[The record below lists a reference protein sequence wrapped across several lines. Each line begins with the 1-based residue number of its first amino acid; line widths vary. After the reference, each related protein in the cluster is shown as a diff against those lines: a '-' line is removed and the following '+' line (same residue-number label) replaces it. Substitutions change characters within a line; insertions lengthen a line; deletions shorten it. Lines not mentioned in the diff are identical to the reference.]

1 MIKINDKNWIIISK
15 DDPAYQKTKDLL
27 TISEKEFVLKREYD
41 YDLMRYK
48 KVGSSKTVTKYLYDI
63 KRESLYVPYGLYVY
77 VKHLFIDSKTKY
89 CGIKN
94 HPLMKVNGSFINNI
108 DKYKKILSGITLYD
122 TQINAIKSI
131 FINKRG
137 VISAPTGSGKSEIMC
152 ATIQIMKKINNNK
165 YPTILLLEPTIELLN
180 GMKDRLKKYK
190 IPFNDYRQTRVIM
203 TNKVNLAHPK
213 SLVTDLQKNKKM
225 LDKIEVQFIDE
236 AHHAQAK
243 TFSLPSY
250 HMNNLL
256 YSIGLSAT
264 FLSHYHVNG
273 TSIYDFDYDELLR
286 IGNLG
291 PIIYKLQGKDLI
303 HAGQL
308 AKPKLVILHNNANEE
323 IDERKVDYTWN
334 NVRKIRLQSE
344 TRTKL
349 IAKVACIFAKYDRKV
364 IILMN
369 ILDWG
374 RDILKEIYDLGYG
387 QKSRICYGGQTYEKV
402 NKKNGKIEKDYQSAL
417 DLFNKD
423 KINILIGSNVLQ
435 EGIDLKKVDG
445 IILGMGGKADRT
457 SLQSVGRA
465 LRLSKTGEFAYI
477 VDINDLK
484 DRMLNKQFVER
495 MRKYKSVLGIIQKE
509 DILNDCNPDKFEEQ
523 FIKWE
528 KITNKNKKN

>member
-1 MIKINDKNWIIISK
+1 MIKINDKNWIIITK
-15 DDPAYQKTKDLL
+15 DDPAFQPAKNLL
-27 TISEKEFVLKREYD
+27 TITEKEFVLKSEYD
-41 YDLMRYK
+41 YDLHRYK
-48 KVGSSKTVTKYLYDI
+48 KVGKSKKVTKYLYNI
-63 KRESLYVPYGLYVY
+63 KRESLYIPYGLYKY

-94 HPLMKVNGSFINNI
+94 HPLMKVNGSFINGI
-108 DKYKKILSGITLYD
+108 DKYKKILSGIELYD
-122 TQINAIKSI
+122 NQINAIKSI

-165 YPTILLLEPTIELLN
+165 YPTILVLEPTIELLK
-180 GMKDRLKKYK
+180 GMKDRFKAYK
-190 IPFNDYRQTRVIM
+190 IPINDYRETRVIM

-236 AHHAQAK
+236 AHHSGCK

-264 FLSHYHVNG
+264 FVSHYHING
-273 TSIYDFDYDELLR
+273 ESIYDFDYDELMR

-303 HAGQL
+303 QAGQL
-308 AKPKLVILHNNANEE
+308 AKPKLIILHNDADEEMNEK
-323 IDERKVDYTWN
+323 KVDYTWN

-349 IAKVACIFAKYDRKV
+349 IAEAACKLAKYNRKV

-374 RDILKEIYDLGYG
+374 REILTEVNNLGYG
-387 QKSRICYGGQTYEKV
+387 QKSRICYGGQTYEKI
-402 NKKNGKIEKDYQSAL
+402 NKKNGKIEKDYQDAL
-417 DLFNKD
+417 NLFNKD
-423 KINILIGSNVLQ
+423 KINILIGSSVLQ

-445 IILGMGGKADRT
+445 IILAMAGKADRT

-465 LRLSKTGEFAYI
+465 LRLSKTGKFAYI
-477 VDINDLK
+477 VDINDLQ
-484 DRMLNKQFVER
+484 DRMLHNQFIER
-495 MRKYKSVLGIIQKE
+495 MRKYKSVLGIAQKE
-509 DILNDCNPDKFEEQ
+509 NILNDCTTNQFEKKFIEWEE
-523 FIKWE
+523 IKE
-528 KITNKNKKN
+528 NK

>member
-1 MIKINDKNWIIISK
+1 
-15 DDPAYQKTKDLL
+15 
-27 TISEKEFVLKREYD
+27 
-41 YDLMRYK
+41 
-48 KVGSSKTVTKYLYDI
+48 
-63 KRESLYVPYGLYVY
+63 
-77 VKHLFIDSKTKY
+77 
-89 CGIKN
+89 
-94 HPLMKVNGSFINNI
+94 
-108 DKYKKILSGITLYD
+108 
-122 TQINAIKSI
+122 
-131 FINKRG
+131 
-137 VISAPTGSGKSEIMC
+137 
-152 ATIQIMKKINNNK
+152 
-165 YPTILLLEPTIELLN
+165 
-180 GMKDRLKKYK
+180 
-190 IPFNDYRQTRVIM
+190 
-203 TNKVNLAHPK
+203 
-213 SLVTDLQKNKKM
+213 
-225 LDKIEVQFIDE
+225 
-236 AHHAQAK
+236 
-243 TFSLPSY
+243 
-250 HMNNLL
+250 
-256 YSIGLSAT
+256 
-264 FLSHYHVNG
+264 
-273 TSIYDFDYDELLR
+273 
-286 IGNLG
+286 
-291 PIIYKLQGKDLI
+291 
-303 HAGQL
+303 
-308 AKPKLVILHNNANEE
+308 
-323 IDERKVDYTWN
+323 
-334 NVRKIRLQSE
+334 
-344 TRTKL
+344 
-349 IAKVACIFAKYDRKV
+349 
-364 IILMN
+364 MN